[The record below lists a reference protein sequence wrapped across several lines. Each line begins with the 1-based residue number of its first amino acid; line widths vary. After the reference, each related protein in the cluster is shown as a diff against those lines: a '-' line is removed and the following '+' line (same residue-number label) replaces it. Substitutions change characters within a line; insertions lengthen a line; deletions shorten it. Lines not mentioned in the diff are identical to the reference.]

1 MKTSDTIYVDGMESG
16 SFTSETLHSIRA
28 GQVDCITVTCG
39 FWDDALESM
48 DSIAGW
54 RELIE
59 ANREVAGIARN
70 AEDIRRLRAENRT
83 AVLLGFQNTSSLQG
97 RIRFVELFAELG
109 VRVFQLTYNN
119 QNDVGS
125 SCYEPG
131 DAGLTRFGYEVV
143 AELNKHGILV
153 DLSHVGEKTCKD
165 AIAASS
171 KPVAITHANA
181 DSLYRHP
188 RNVSDGTIKELA
200 ARGGVIGCAL
210 YPNLAGPEYSKSLD
224 SWCEMVLKTADIAG
238 IDHVGIGSDL
248 GGSTTAADLA
258 WMRQGRWTRQ
268 ANYGAASAAAPGD
281 DDPSWFTSMQSF
293 AGIADGL
300 TRRGLSSAEVSA
312 VMGGNWMRLYSEVM
326 A

>member
-1 MKTSDTIYVDGMESG
+1 MKTPDNIYVDGMESG
-16 SFTSETLHSIRA
+16 SFTSETLRTIRS
-28 GQVDCITVTCG
+28 GDVDCITVTCG
-39 FWDDALESM
+39 FWDDAVESM
-48 DSIAGW
+48 DSIARW

-59 ANREVAGIARN
+59 ENSDVAGIARN
-70 AEDIRRLRAENRT
+70 ADDIRRLRSENRT

-97 RIRFVELFAELG
+97 RIRFVRLFAELG

-143 AELNKHGILV
+143 DELNRNGILV
-153 DLSHVGEKTCKD
+153 DLSHVGERTCKD

-181 DSLYRHP
+181 ASLYAHP
-188 RNVSDGTIKELA
+188 RNVSDSTIKELA

-210 YPNLAGPEYSKSLD
+210 YPNLAGPDYSKSLNA
-224 SWCEMVLKTADIAG
+224 WCEMVLKTADIAG
-238 IDHVGIGSDL
+238 IEHVGIGSDL
-248 GGSTTAADLA
+248 GGGTTEADLA
-258 WMRQGRWTRQ
+258 WMRQGRWTLRE
-268 ANYGAASAAAPGD
+268 NYGAASASSPGD
-281 DDPSWFTSMQSF
+281 EDPQWFTSMESF

-300 TRRGLSSAEVSA
+300 AGRGLNSSEVSA

>member
-1 MKTSDTIYVDGMESG
+1 MKTPDTIYVDGMESG
-16 SFTSETLHSIRA
+16 SFTSETLRTIRS
-28 GQVDCITVTCG
+28 GRVDCITVTCG
-39 FWDDALESM
+39 FWDDAVEAL
-48 DSIAGW
+48 DSIATW

-59 ANREVAGIARN
+59 RNSDVAGLARN
-70 AEDIRRLRAENRT
+70 ADDIRRLRAENRV
-83 AVLLGFQNTSSLQG
+83 AVLLGFQNTSPLQG
-97 RIRFVELFAELG
+97 RIRLVRLFAELG

-143 AELNKHGILV
+143 SELNSHGILV
-153 DLSHVGEKTCKD
+153 DLSHVGERTCKD

-181 DSLYRHP
+181 ASLYTHP
-188 RNVSDGTIKELA
+188 RNVSDSTIKELA

-210 YPNLAGPEYSKSLD
+210 YPNLTGPEYSASLD
-224 SWCEMVLKTADIAG
+224 TWCDMVIRTADIAG

-248 GGSTTAADLA
+248 GGSTTEADLA
-258 WMRQGRWTRQ
+258 WMRQGRWTRK
-268 ANYGAASAAAPGD
+268 ANYGAASAASPGD
-281 DDPSWFTSMQSF
+281 DDPQWFTSMESF
-293 AGIADGL
+293 PHIAEGLAG
-300 TRRGLSSAEVSA
+300 RGLSDADVSA

>member
-1 MKTSDTIYVDGMESG
+1 MKTSETIYVDGMESG
-16 SFTSETLHSIRA
+16 SFTAETLRTIRS

-39 FWDDALESM
+39 FWDDAVESL
-48 DSIAGW
+48 DSIARW
-54 RELIE
+54 TELIE
-59 ANREVAGIARN
+59 ANSDVAGLARN
-70 AEDIRRLRAENRT
+70 ADDIRNLRAENRT

-97 RIRFVELFAELG
+97 RIRFVRLFAQMG

-143 AELNKHGILV
+143 GELNKHGILV

-181 DSLYRHP
+181 ASLYAHP
-188 RNVSDGTIKELA
+188 RNVSDSLIKELA
-200 ARGGVIGCAL
+200 VRGGVIGCAL
-210 YPNLAGPEYSKSLD
+210 YPNLAGPDYSKSLD
-224 SWCEMVLKTADIAG
+224 AWCDMVIRTADIAG

-248 GGSTTAADLA
+248 GGSTSPADLT
-258 WMRQGRWTRQ
+258 WMREGRWTRKT
-268 ANYGAASAAAPGD
+268 NYGAASPVSPGD
-281 DDPSWFTSMQSF
+281 DDPDWFTSMESF
-293 AGIADGL
+293 AGIAEGL
-300 TRRGLSSAEVSA
+300 TRRGLTADETTA